1 MRALGMGSSTGTEGT
16 QLTSVHRSS
25 QWAHNTCWMEQ
36 GVELST
42 QATSSHISDAT
53 TFPKPVLAMAW
64 QGTVRRRPLF
74 DHMRRVWAKL
84 SGETPGLVEPDK
96 VLEQHIL

>member
-64 QGTVRRRPLF
+64 QGTVRRKGARG
-74 DHMRRVWAKL
+74 DH
-84 SGETPGLVEPDK
+84 
-96 VLEQHIL
+96 